1 MHFWGISK
9 LFSSGYINEDKINE
23 DKLNGYYNPT
33 TSKNCK
39 IFNAPTAA
47 MLTKSFCWEELWWD
61 TLSSIPQLIP
71 FRIRRTRTFHSSVW
85 EQRRKKTVHFPNEQ
99 VVCSYC
105 LQWLKWNCSPRP
117 PPSVC
122 WQARHTTSPENAGYQ
137 WVHWSLKI
145 KSKSLVSFR
154 EGNVFPATPKR
165 VSTHCAPPMLCVLSP
180 RPQTR
185 FSGLLVDTKIS
196 FFLFSHTDH
205 AIIQGFR
212 KMQHE
217 TRREEKLVGLGWT
230 ISKKIL
236 PCPRIACYL
245 AL

>member
-1 MHFWGISK
+1 MDLTTQSH
-9 LFSSGYINEDKINE
+9 
-23 DKLNGYYNPT
+23 PT
-33 TSKNCK
+33 TTKFS
-39 IFNAPTAA
+39 
-47 MLTKSFCWEELWWD
+47 MLPL
-61 TLSSIPQLIP
+61 QLCSQNP
-71 FRIRRTRTFHSSVW
+71 FAGKKCDGTHSPPFHSSSHSASG
-85 EQRRKKTVHFPNEQ
+85 EPGLSIPACESSEERKRSTFPTNKW
-99 VVCSYC
+99 SALNC
-105 LQWLKWNCSPRP
+105 LQWLKWNCRPRP

-122 WQARHTTSPENAGYQ
+122 WQARHTTSTENAGYQ

-185 FSGLLVDTKIS
+185 SSGLLVDTKIS
-196 FFLFSHTDH
+196 FFFFFFPYWSCY
-205 AIIQGFR
+205 IIQGFR

-236 PCPRIACYL
+236 PCPGISCYL